1 MERPA
6 SHQARKQRK
15 WLAKAPAHT
24 RRKMISAALSKELK
38 DRYKRNSFTVR
49 KGDTVKIMRGNMKG
63 HTGEVMKVD
72 TLKYKLYINGVTA
85 KKADGKDVERP
96 IHPSNVQITDLYD
109 EDKERR
115 ATLTKKM
122 EAK

>member
-1 MERPA
+1 
-6 SHQARKQRK
+6 
-15 WLAKAPAHT
+15 
-24 RRKMISAALSKELK
+24 
-38 DRYKRNSFTVR
+38 
-49 KGDTVKIMRGNMKG
+49 MRGNMKG

-96 IHPSNVQITDLYD
+96 IHPSNVQITDIYD